1 MKKYIGKYKI
11 LCEWDRHTLE
21 PIKDDTYI
29 ACCKNGQIYRV
40 DNEILAYYRPNKG
53 NSYQFS
59 KKLIDLGIQSVN
71 NCSSDGDI
79 LIYFNEESLNIV
91 ANEVKASTSSS
102 NRKPESIKNLRN
114 MGWFKENKQMYINK
128 GLYSEEKRELTEE
141 QKQVLIDRMKQA
153 REIRLG

>member
-1 MKKYIGKYKI
+1 MRKYIGKYKI

-29 ACCKNGQIYRV
+29 ACYKNGQIYRV
-40 DNEILAYYRPNKG
+40 NNGILAYYRPNKG

-59 KKLIDLGIQSVN
+59 KKLIDLGVKGVN

-79 LIYFNEESLNIV
+79 LVYFNEESLVII
-91 ANEVKASTSSS
+91 ANEVSASTSST

-114 MGWFKENKQMYINK
+114 VGWFKENKQYYIDK
-128 GLYSEEKRELTEE
+128 GLYSEEKKELSEE
-141 QKQVLIDRMKQA
+141 QRQMLIDRMKQA
-153 REIRLG
+153 RKTRLG